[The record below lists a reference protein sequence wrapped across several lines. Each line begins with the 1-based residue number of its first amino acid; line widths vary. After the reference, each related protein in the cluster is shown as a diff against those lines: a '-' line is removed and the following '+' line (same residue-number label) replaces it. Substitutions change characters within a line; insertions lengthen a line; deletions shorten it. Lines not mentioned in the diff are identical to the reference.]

1 MRRILLAILT
11 VVVLTLAVI
20 PIQAQKD
27 AGTEKAI
34 LALEQKWLDLELSGQ
49 IDQLATLLAD
59 TWVMT
64 ESDGRLFNRAGFIAD
79 SKNYHFTSSVS
90 SDEKV
95 IVYGNTAIAIGITKS
110 KGTGPDGKAFSETIR
125 WTDTWLKTPN
135 GKWLCVASQVTDVK
149 P

>member
-1 MRRILLAILT
+1 MRTTLLAILI

-27 AGTEKAI
+27 AETEKAI

-49 IDQLATLLAD
+49 TDQLVTLLAD

-64 ESDGRLFNRAGFIAD
+64 EADGRLFNRAGFIAD
-79 SKNYHFTSSVS
+79 MKNYRFTSSVN

-95 IVYGNTAIAIGITKS
+95 FVYGNTVIAIGITKS
-110 KGTGPDGKAFSETIR
+110 KGTGPGGEAFSETIR
-125 WTDTWLKTPN
+125 WTDTWVKMPS
-135 GKWLCVASQVTDVK
+135 GKWLCVASQVTNVK